1 MLEFFQ
7 NLRKQ
12 ILEVVKSLPPGRL
25 AAIGAVGIMMLA
37 GILGVAYMAKKP
49 DYQVLFSGLSP
60 DDTTAITTRLSEQRI
75 KFKLAQDGAAV
86 MVPAGKALQLRLEMA
101 TAGLPSGGVV
111 GYEIFDNS
119 TFGMTEFV
127 QKLNYKRALQGELSR
142 TINQFREIQ
151 SSRVHI
157 AIPEKRLFSKDNQEP
172 TASIVIK
179 LAVGRRL
186 GKNKVSGIT
195 HLVAS
200 SVEGLRPE
208 KVTVVDVDG
217 NVLAGG
223 ESSDEMAMLSST
235 QLEYQSNVER
245 ALEKRITSMIEK
257 IVGPGKVVTRVS
269 SEINFK
275 QVERTEK
282 TFDPNSQVVRSEQ
295 RAESKST
302 GEQAPIG
309 VPGVQSNIPGTEQG
323 AAMTAKPASST
334 NSQETTNYEIN
345 EVTSHVVEQ
354 MGTIKR
360 LSVAVIVDGKRSA
373 GEDGSGKTKYTPRS
387 EQELKQLASLV
398 KTAAG
403 FDEKRGDKVVV
414 ESAPFDISKYEA
426 QIEEAKAASDRQMY
440 GPIVQYIGM
449 GVLGLLL
456 FVFVARPILRSLTA
470 AGKDIDS
477 LRAFP
482 QTVQQM
488 EAKYGVGT
496 EEEDKDYRTRAQNLI
511 ESDPKIAAE
520 MMRDWL
526 RARR

>member
-1 MLEFFQ
+1 MLEFFR
-7 NLRKQ
+7 NLWKQ
-12 ILEVVKSLPPGRL
+12 TLEVVKNLPPGRL
-25 AAIGAVGIMMLA
+25 AAIGVVGIMTLA

-60 DDTTAITTRLSEQRI
+60 DDTTAITTRLNEQRI
-75 KFKLAQDGAAV
+75 KYKLAQDGAAV
-86 MVPAGKALQLRLEMA
+86 MVPSGKALQLRLEMA

-111 GYEIFDNS
+111 GYEIFDES

-186 GKNKVSGIT
+186 AKGKVNGIT

-235 QLEYQSNVER
+235 QLEYKSNLEK
-245 ALEKRITSMIEK
+245 ALEKRITSMLEN
-257 IVGPGKVVTRVS
+257 IVGPGKAVTRVS

-282 TFDPNSQVVRSEQ
+282 TFDPNGQVVRSEQ

-323 AAMTAKPASST
+323 AATTAKPASSA

-354 MGTIKR
+354 VGTIKK
-360 LSVAVIVDGKRSA
+360 LSVAVIVDVKRSA
-373 GEDGSGKTKYTPRS
+373 ADKSGEAKFTPRN
-387 EQELKQLASLV
+387 EQELKQIADLV

-426 QIEEAKAASDRQMY
+426 QIEEAKADADRQMY
-440 GPIVQYIGM
+440 GPIVQYVGM
-449 GVLGLLL
+449 GALGLLL
-456 FVFVARPILRSLTA
+456 FVFIARPILRSLTA
-470 AGKDIDS
+470 AGKDIET

-488 EAKYGVGT
+488 EAKYGAGA
-496 EEEDKDYRTRAQNLI
+496 EEGEKDFRTRARQVI
-511 ESDPKIAAE
+511 ESDPKVAAE